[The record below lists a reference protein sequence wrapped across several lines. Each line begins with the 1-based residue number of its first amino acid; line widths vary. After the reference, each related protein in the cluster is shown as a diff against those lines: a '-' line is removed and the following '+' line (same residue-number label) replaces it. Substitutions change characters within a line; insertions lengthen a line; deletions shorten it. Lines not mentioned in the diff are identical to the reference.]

1 VEEKV
6 FSSAHMA
13 ALIEAEE
20 GEVNFVLCRYA
31 CEEQS
36 LYF

>member
-6 FSSAHMA
+6 LSSAHMA

-20 GEVNFVLCRYA
+20 GEVNFVLYRYA
-31 CEEQS
+31 FQEQS
-36 LYF
+36 FYL